1 MTRIYKAVQIVNLEN
16 MPVMLERFMTYY
28 RSQQHVRTHVK
39 VFAFTWRNFE
49 LEAQNTE
56 KKDQNFCV
64 IHDYWVP
71 GEIVMFVN
79 VNLAEQFSKEMQKRL
94 YLLAG
99 EFK

>member
-1 MTRIYKAVQIVNLEN
+1 MTRIYTAVQIVNLEN
-16 MPVMLERFMTYY
+16 MPTMLERFMTYY
-28 RSQQHVRTHVK
+28 RSQRHVRTHVK

-49 LEAQNTE
+49 LEAQNLE
-56 KKDQNFCV
+56 KKDQNFC
-64 IHDYWVP
+64 IMHDYWVP

-94 YLLAG
+94 HLLAG